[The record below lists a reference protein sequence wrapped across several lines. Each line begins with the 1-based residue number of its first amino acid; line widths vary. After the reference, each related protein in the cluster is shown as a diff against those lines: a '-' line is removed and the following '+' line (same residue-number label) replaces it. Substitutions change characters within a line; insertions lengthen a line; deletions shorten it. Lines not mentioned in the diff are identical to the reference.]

1 MDVAV
6 GRWLFPSF
14 WVDAGAL
21 STRLILPLPPSHI
34 SAPMP
39 AAGPLTGM
47 AFDSCFVPS
56 SGMLEQMTWEVLY
69 VCTQLSDLGQ
79 GTLSNRTFCDDRNVP
94 YCSVQRGNH
103 WPQVAMEHL
112 KCA

>member
-21 STRLILPLPPSHI
+21 STRLILPLLPSHI
-34 SAPMP
+34 SAPTP
-39 AAGPLTGM
+39 AAGPLTCM

-56 SGMLEQMTWEVLY
+56 SGMLETD
-69 VCTQLSDLGQ
+69 DLGGAFMCVPSYQ
-79 GTLSNRTFCDDRNVP
+79 TLV
-94 YCSVQRGNH
+94 
-103 WPQVAMEHL
+103 
-112 KCA
+112 K